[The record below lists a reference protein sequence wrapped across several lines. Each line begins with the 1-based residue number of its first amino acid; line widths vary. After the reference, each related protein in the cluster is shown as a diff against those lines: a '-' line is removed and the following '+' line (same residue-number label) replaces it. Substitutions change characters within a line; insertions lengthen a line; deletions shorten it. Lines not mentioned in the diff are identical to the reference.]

1 MALTDKIIE
10 FGLIR
15 DWLAGRDSTG
25 SRIVLTNGCFDILHA
40 GHVSFLEEAA
50 GLGTHLVVGLNSDRS
65 TRRLKGADRPINKER
80 DRAIVLAGLS
90 SVAAVTI
97 FDQDN
102 ACELISAVR
111 PNIYVKGGDYS
122 IESINQDER
131 RLVEVNGG
139 EVRIL
144 RHVPGVS
151 TTRTA
156 EAVLQKQ
163 SPGS

>member
-15 DWLAGRDSTG
+15 DWFARRVSAGSKV
-25 SRIVLTNGCFDILHA
+25 VLTNGCFDILHA

-50 GLGTHLVVGLNSDRS
+50 DLGTHLIVGLNSDRS
-65 TRRLKGADRPINKER
+65 TRRLKGPDRPINRER

-97 FDQDN
+97 FNQDD
-102 ACELISAVR
+102 ACDLIRAVQ
-111 PNIYVKGGDYS
+111 PSIYVKGGDYS
-122 IESINQDER
+122 VESINQDER
-131 RLVEVNGG
+131 RLVDSGGG

-151 TTRTA
+151 TTRTV
-156 EAVLQKQ
+156 EAVLHKQ
-163 SPGS
+163 SPRS